1 MVARGTAAKIRIADV
16 LNAHITKE
24 ETGTFAVLQD
34 STTISKVNIIGTV
47 VAVEQEQN
55 NAVIDDGSGHIRL
68 QFFDGIPSL
77 FVGQLIMCIG
87 KIREFGEPYIV
98 PDFVK
103 SIDPKWVLVRQ
114 KELKTIVPSVAVNTE
129 EKREEIKIEKADI
142 GESISQKII
151 KMIKEVDT
159 GSGADEETILS
170 KVGDNRTEKTI
181 TNLIRNGEIFYTA
194 PGKLKV
200 LE

>member
-1 MVARGTAAKIRIADV
+1 MVARGTAARVRISDV
-16 LNAHITKE
+16 LGAHITKE

-34 STTISKVNIIGTV
+34 STTISKVNIIGTI

-55 NAVIDDGSGHIRL
+55 NAVLDDGSGHIRL

-77 FVGQLIMCIG
+77 FVGQLVLCIG

-103 SIDPKWVLVRQ
+103 SIDPKWALVRQ
-114 KELKTIVPSVAVNTE
+114 KELKAIIPTVVNTE
-129 EKREEIKIEKADI
+129 EKTEEIKIEKAET
-142 GESISQKII
+142 GESISQRII
-151 KMIKEVDT
+151 KAIKEVDT
-159 GSGADEETILS
+159 GTGADEETILS

-181 TNLIRNGEIFYTA
+181 TNLIRNGEVFYTA

>member
-1 MVARGTAAKIRIADV
+1 MVARGTAAKVRISDV

-34 STTISKVNIIGTV
+34 SSTISKVNIIGTI

-55 NAVIDDGSGHIRL
+55 NAVLDDGSGHIRL

-77 FVGQLIMCIG
+77 FVGQLVICVG

-103 SIDPKWVLVRQ
+103 SIDPKWALVRQ
-114 KELKTIVPSVAVNTE
+114 KELKSVIAKPSEAVE
-129 EKREEIKIEKADI
+129 EKTEEIKIERSE

-151 KMIKEVDT
+151 MAIKEIDT
-159 GSGADEETILS
+159 GAGADEETIIS
-170 KVGDNRTEKTI
+170 KINDNRVEKTI
-181 TNLIRNGEIFYTA
+181 TNLIRNGEVFYTA